1 MQLEEEEEGL
11 GTGDQILVVIFFVFL
26 RIFNPKNRKKGVI
39 NYEINEQWH
48 IRREVRKVN
57 VPMILLLSC
66 SLEERHPPTR
76 KSWDGD
82 VDVSMEAVK
91 RAAIQAGAF
100 GCTISGAGPTAVA
113 VIDDEQTG
121 HLIAKHMIDAFLHVG
136 NLKASAN
143 VKQLDRLGARRIP
156 NWTFSSLSLWY
167 ASLLYRLC
175 LYFYFPKAMILPN
188 LHFSPTEIHTTTKA
202 FSISN
207 LLSLLLLF

>member
-1 MQLEEEEEGL
+1 MQLEEDEEGL

-91 RAAIQAGAF
+91 RAAIQAGGF
-100 GCTISGAGPTAVA
+100 G
-113 VIDDEQTG
+113 
-121 HLIAKHMIDAFLHVG
+121 
-136 NLKASAN
+136 
-143 VKQLDRLGARRIP
+143 
-156 NWTFSSLSLWY
+156 WSLSLIM
-167 ASLLYRLC
+167 SKLDTS
-175 LYFYFPKAMILPN
+175 LPN
-188 LHFSPTEIHTTTKA
+188 IWFTLFSRMAIWRLLLILSSLIALVLDA
-202 FSISN
+202 FSIEPYYGT
-207 LLSLLLLF
+207 F